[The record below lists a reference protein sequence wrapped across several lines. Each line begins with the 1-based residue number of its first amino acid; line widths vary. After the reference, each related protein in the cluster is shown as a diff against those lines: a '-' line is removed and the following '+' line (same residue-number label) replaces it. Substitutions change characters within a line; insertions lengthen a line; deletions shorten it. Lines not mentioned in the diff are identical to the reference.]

1 MQLCF
6 PMNNLIRNV
15 LSIMAGTFVAVVLT
29 MIVQIISHQMY
40 PAPPGTDFNDLE
52 VLAELMMNAPIGALL
67 MVLLSY
73 AVGTMGG
80 AFVGAKIAIS
90 DEPARQ
96 GLFVTVLMLIAGLM
110 NLNAFP
116 HPAWFW
122 SSCIVV
128 IVGSGYFGAD
138 LGSKREVK

>member
-1 MQLCF
+1 
-6 PMNNLIRNV
+6 MNNLIRNI
-15 LSIMAGTFVAVVLT
+15 LSIMAGTFVAVVLIV
-29 MIVQIISHQMY
+29 IVQAISHQMY
-40 PAPPGTDFNDLE
+40 PAPPGTDFNDPE
-52 VLAELMMNAPIGALL
+52 VLAELMMNAPVGALL

-90 DEPARQ
+90 EGPARQ

-122 SSCIVV
+122 VGSILA
-128 IVGSGYFGAD
+128 IVGSGYYGAQ
-138 LGSKREVK
+138 LGGRREVK